1 MGVRALDYQM
11 YAIKL
16 YIGKQE
22 KYLFN
27 QRTALHSREMA
38 RPFSSRKAAVHY
50 LSNSDFSGF
59 SYEILIK

>member
-1 MGVRALDYQM
+1 M